1 MKRGIWLLI
10 AALVLSLLTACAGTP
25 AADSKTEEAA
35 ADYGE
40 AVVLAKKEFERATA
54 ALEAVEVTETATMAR
69 ADSTNRLV
77 VQFTYTAANGG
88 GVYGVE
94 IEKTGAG
101 AYEIVRKGADV
112 TIDNLVREP

>member
-10 AALVLSLLTACAGTP
+10 AALVLSLLMACAGTP

-40 AVVLAKKEFERATA
+40 AVVLAKEEFERATA

-88 GVYGVE
+88 VYGVE
-94 IEKTGAG
+94 IEKTDAG